1 MCSFVFRRL
10 AVCCLLLNTLHV
22 FAATLPSPPPVI
34 TVLLNYEQPYS
45 HSSFEALQQQLGRVL
60 KDVGLKLD
68 LRDRKKAGPKEEF
81 SEVFVFDMKG
91 HCSMEPIPVGA
102 LSDERG
108 PLAMAYSADG
118 AILPFGQV
126 ECDHVRRSI
135 QRIIGDRNPRMY
147 QSAFGSALGLV
158 MAHEIY
164 HMLARSAVHTNDGV
178 TKHSLSAQE
187 LLDSRLSLPD
197 AARLAMRQQ
206 LAMRTEAK

>member
-1 MCSFVFRRL
+1 MRSFFFGRL
-10 AVCCLLLNTLHV
+10 AGCGLLYSTSLVC
-22 FAATLPSPPPVI
+22 AAPKPPSAPVV

-45 HSSFEALQQQLGRVL
+45 RSSFEALESELGRVL

-68 LRDRKKAGPKEEF
+68 LRDRKEADPKEEF
-81 SEVFVFDMKG
+81 SEVFLFDMKG
-91 HCSMEPIPVGA
+91 HCSMDPIPVGA

-108 PLAMAYSADG
+108 PLAMAYSAEG
-118 AILPFGQV
+118 TILPFGEV

-135 QRIIGDRNPRMY
+135 QRILGHKNPLMY

-164 HMLARSAVHTNDGV
+164 HMLARSAVHTNQGV

-187 LLDSRLSLPD
+187 LLDSSLSLPN
-197 AARLAMRQQ
+197 AARAAMRQQ
-206 LAMRTEAK
+206 LAMHTDPK